1 MAVALDNLHYS
12 YREIDGYN
20 KPFNFIMSARE
31 PGKTS
36 MFWLNKVYKPFK
48 LDKKPIIYLVRRSVE
63 ITQALIDSIADTIIN
78 KFTDDN
84 ITFSYNKGAFKDG
97 IVDVKI
103 GSDIFFRIV
112 SLSIDMRRIKLAVLK
127 NVRLCLMDEYIINP
141 KMQERYLPSEA
152 MKIKE
157 AYTTWRR
164 ESEGILKFYFLGNP
178 YSLFNPLFV
187 DWNVEINKLRK
198 NAFYVGDTYIIH
210 WAILNPLLKEKLLKL
225 NPLYQFDEEYQDYA
239 IEGSAINDKNIKL
252 AKLPKNFYIQFI
264 LKVESKYIAI
274 YKNSLYNEDG
284 DKYFCDI
291 ITNISAYRTIY
302 CFDFAEMVER
312 SILISIDERM
322 KLARFKNAIRL
333 RQVSYSNINVYYFVE
348 GVYENL

>member
-1 MAVALDNLHYS
+1 MVTPLDNLHYD

-36 MFWLNKVYKPFK
+36 MFWLKKVYKPFK
-48 LDKKPIIYLVRRSVE
+48 LDHRPIIYLVRRSVE

-84 ITFSYNKGAFKDG
+84 IQFSYNKGSFKDG

-103 GSDIFFRIV
+103 GDHIFFRIV

-141 KMQERYLPSEA
+141 KMQERYLNAEA

-164 ESEGILKFYFLGNP
+164 EADGILKFYFLGNP

-187 DWNVEINKLRK
+187 DWGVEVNKLRK
-198 NAFYVGDTYIIH
+198 NAFYVGDVYVIH
-210 WAILNPLLKEKLLKL
+210 WAILNPLLREKLLEL
-225 NPLYQFDEEYQDYA
+225 NPLYKFDEEYTEYA
-239 IEGSAINDKNIKL
+239 VEGSAINDKNIKL
-252 AKLPKNFYIQFI
+252 GVLPKNFSIQFI
-264 LKVESKYIAI
+264 FKIDNKYIAI
-274 YKNSLYNEDG
+274 YKNSLYNEKE
-284 DKYFCDI
+284 DKYYCDFV
-291 ITNISAYRTIY
+291 TNISSYRTIY
-302 CFDFAEMVER
+302 CFDFSEMVDR
-312 SILISIDERM
+312 SILISIEERM
-322 KLARFKNAIRL
+322 KLARFKNAVRM
-333 RQVSYSNINVYYFVE
+333 REVTYANINVYYFVE
-348 GVYENL
+348 GVYQNL